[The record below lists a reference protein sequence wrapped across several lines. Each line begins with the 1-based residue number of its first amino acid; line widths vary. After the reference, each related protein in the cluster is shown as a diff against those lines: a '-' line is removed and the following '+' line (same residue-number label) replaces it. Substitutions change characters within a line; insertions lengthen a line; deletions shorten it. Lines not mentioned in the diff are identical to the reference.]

1 MSLKIDSLGTAS
13 EIAPRWILRYL
24 IDDVNISSGNGWFL
38 KKIMGSDKGVWH
50 QKIYIELSPH
60 DHIIEKSETAI
71 WCCVES
77 IATSQY

>member
-1 MSLKIDSLGTAS
+1 MSLGIDSLGTAS
-13 EIAPRWILRYL
+13 EIAPRWILRYP

-60 DHIIEKSETAI
+60 DHMIDKSETAI
-71 WCCVES
+71 WCCV
-77 IATSQY
+77 